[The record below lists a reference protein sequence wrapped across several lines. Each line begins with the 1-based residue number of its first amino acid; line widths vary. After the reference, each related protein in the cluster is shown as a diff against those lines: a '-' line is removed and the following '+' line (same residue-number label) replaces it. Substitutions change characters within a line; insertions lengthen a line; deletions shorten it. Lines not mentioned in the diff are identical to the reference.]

1 MIDEKIMQQLRDIAK
16 QKKKDVIELVAELD
30 GKPVFRLR
38 KSSIPKGAKV
48 GWPFLLSVSDNG
60 NIFELNIDQIL
71 SVSSIY
77 NGFCKRLQ

>member
-1 MIDEKIMQQLRDIAK
+1 MIEEKIMQQLQEIAK

-30 GKPVFRLR
+30 GQPVFRLR

-48 GWPFLLSVSDNG
+48 GYPFLLSVRNG
-60 NIFELNIDQIL
+60 DVYELNHEQIHQVI
-71 SVSSIY
+71 VSY